1 VTRDEIREVVVEELC
16 EIAPEADPATLRLD
30 VGLRDQLDIDSM
42 DFLNFIIAIDEKL
55 GVSVPEADYSK
66 LPTLDA
72 LVDYLGEKLSAA
84 GG

>member
-1 VTRDEIREVVVEELC
+1 MTTDEIREVVVEELC

-42 DFLNFIIAIDEKL
+42 DFLNFIIAIDQKL
-55 GVSVPEADYSK
+55 GVSVPEADYSR

-72 LVDYLGEKLSAA
+72 LVDYLGDKLGAT